1 MSMRKEVYERM
12 RYFVVE
18 QIKPNYSAVARQYG
32 VDPRTVKAAY
42 LRAQSG
48 EPTIVRK
55 RRSRRSKLDEYQ
67 DMIEDKYTA
76 GCSARSIYD
85 FIVEKGFTGKYTIVK
100 DYCRRFRKAQ
110 TKKATIRVEHT
121 IGLSA
126 QVDWKEQVTMTDRN
140 GVPHTFSIFLY
151 VLPYS
156 KFKFLKL
163 TLDQKQDTLFK
174 CLFEAFKATGGI
186 PKEIWFDNMSTVVD
200 HKLSD
205 FHHHR
210 FNERFLS
217 FSHDAGFHPIA
228 CRPFRPQTKGCVE
241 ALARTMG
248 RLKPYDGEFSTIN
261 DLNNIINRLA
271 KRLNHEKSQSNSQK
285 PVELWAKGKEH
296 FRSLNYDLTRYFNSV
311 QTRKVSQ
318 DSMIRFQN
326 HQCSV
331 SPNYIGKEVE
341 IKTTTDGKAIR
352 IFYQGFEIQKHDLT
366 DKQFNYDPHD
376 KRAILRSDLM
386 ADKTDEEI
394 NHYMHNNLSI
404 YDQIG
409 EQNESIPKIN

>member
-1 MSMRKEVYERM
+1 MSMRKDVYERM
-12 RYFVVE
+12 RYFVLE
-18 QIKPNYSAVARQYG
+18 KIKPNYSAVARQYD

-42 LRAQSG
+42 LRAQSDK
-48 EPTIVRK
+48 TSVVRK
-55 RRSRRSKLDEYQ
+55 RRSRRSKLDGYQ
-67 DMIEDKYTA
+67 DIIEDKYAA

-100 DYCRRFRKAQ
+100 DYCRRFRKEQ

-140 GVPHTFSIFLY
+140 GVSHTFSIFLY

-248 RLKPYDGEFSTIN
+248 RLKPYDGEFCTIN
-261 DLNNIINRLA
+261 DLNDIVNRLA
-271 KRLNHEKSQSNSQK
+271 KRLNHEKSQSNNQK
-285 PVELWAKGKEH
+285 PAELWAKEKEH
-296 FRSLNYDLTRYFNSV
+296 FRPLNYDLTRYFDSV

-326 HQCSV
+326 HQYSV

-341 IKTTTDGKAIR
+341 IKPAADGKSIR
-352 IFYQGFEIQKHDLT
+352 IFYQGSEIKKHDLT
-366 DKQFNYDPHD
+366 NKQFNYDPRD
-376 KRAILRSDLM
+376 KHAILKSDLM
-386 ADKTDEEI
+386 EDKTDEEI
-394 NHYMHNNLSI
+394 DQYMLNNLSI

-409 EQNESIPKIN
+409 E

>member
-1 MSMRKEVYERM
+1 MRMRKDVYERM
-12 RYFVVE
+12 RYFVLE
-18 QIKPNYSAVARQYG
+18 KIKPNYSAVARQYD

-42 LRAQSG
+42 LRAQSDK
-48 EPTIVRK
+48 TSVVRK
-55 RRSRRSKLDEYQ
+55 RRSRRSKLDGYQ
-67 DMIEDKYTA
+67 DIIEDKYAA

-100 DYCRRFRKAQ
+100 DYCRRFRKEQ

-140 GVPHTFSIFLY
+140 GVSHTFSIFLY

-248 RLKPYDGEFSTIN
+248 RLKPYDGEFGTIN
-261 DLNNIINRLA
+261 DLNDIVNRLA
-271 KRLNHEKSQSNSQK
+271 KRLNHEKSQSNNQR
-285 PVELWAKGKEH
+285 PVDLWAKETEH
-296 FRSLNYDLTRYFNSV
+296 FRPLNYDLTRYFDSV

-326 HQCSV
+326 HQYSV

-341 IKTTTDGKAIR
+341 IKPAADGKSIR
-352 IFYQGFEIQKHDLT
+352 IFYQGSEIQKHDLT
-366 DKQFNYDPHD
+366 NKQFNYDSRD
-376 KRAILRSDLM
+376 KHAILKSDLM
-386 ADKTDEEI
+386 EDKTDEEI
-394 NHYMHNNLSI
+394 DQYMLNNLSI

-409 EQNESIPKIN
+409 E

>member
-1 MSMRKEVYERM
+1 MRKDVYERM
-12 RYFVVE
+12 RYFVLE
-18 QIKPNYSAVARQYG
+18 KIRPNYSAIARQYD

-42 LRAQSG
+42 VRAQSG
-48 EPTIVRK
+48 EVAVVRK
-55 RRSRRSKLDEYQ
+55 RRKRRSKLDGYR
-67 DMIEDKYTA
+67 DIIEDKYTA

-100 DYCRRFRKAQ
+100 DYCRRFRRTQA
-110 TKKATIRVEHT
+110 KKATIRVEHT

-126 QVDWKEQVTMTDRN
+126 QVDWKERVTMTDRN

-174 CLFEAFKATGGI
+174 CLFEAFKVTGGI
-186 PKEIWFDNMSTVVD
+186 PKEIWFDNMSTVID

-217 FSHDAGFHPIA
+217 FSHDAGFHPVA

-241 ALARTMG
+241 ALARTME
-248 RLKPYDGEFSTIN
+248 RLKPYDGEFSTVN
-261 DLNNIINRLA
+261 DLNDIVNRLA
-271 KRLNHEKSQSNSQK
+271 ERLNHEKSQSNNQK
-285 PVELWAKGKEH
+285 PIELWTKEKEH
-296 FRSLNYDLTRYFNSV
+296 FRSLNHDLVRYFNSN

-326 HQCSV
+326 HQYSV

-341 IKTTTDGKAIR
+341 IKLTPDGKTIH
-352 IFYQGFEIQKHDLT
+352 IFYQGVEIQKHDLT
-366 DKQFNYDPHD
+366 NKQFNYDLHD
-376 KRAILRSDLM
+376 KHTILKSDLM

-394 NHYMHNNLSI
+394 NQYMLNNLSI

-409 EQNESIPKIN
+409 E

>member
-1 MSMRKEVYERM
+1 MSMRKDVYERM
-12 RYFVVE
+12 RYFVLE
-18 QIKPNYSAVARQYG
+18 KIKPNYSAVARQYD

-42 LRAQSG
+42 LRAQSDK
-48 EPTIVRK
+48 TSVVRT
-55 RRSRRSKLDEYQ
+55 RRSRRSKLDGYQ
-67 DMIEDKYTA
+67 DIIEDKYAA

-100 DYCRRFRKAQ
+100 DYCRRFRKEQ

-140 GVPHTFSIFLY
+140 GVSHTFSIFLY

-174 CLFEAFKATGGI
+174 CLFEALKATGGI

-205 FHHHR
+205 FHHHQ

-217 FSHDAGFHPIA
+217 FSHDTGFHPIA

-248 RLKPYDGEFSTIN
+248 RLKPYDGEFCTIN
-261 DLNNIINRLA
+261 DLNDIVNRLA
-271 KRLNHEKSQSNSQK
+271 KRLNHEKSQSNNRK
-285 PVELWAKGKEH
+285 PVELWAKEKEH
-296 FRSLNYDLTRYFNSV
+296 FRPLNYDLTRYFDSV

-326 HQCSV
+326 HQYSV

-341 IKTTTDGKAIR
+341 IKPDIDGKSIR
-352 IFYQGFEIQKHDLT
+352 IFYQGSEIKEHDLT
-366 DKQFNYDPHD
+366 NKQFNYDPRD
-376 KRAILRSDLM
+376 KHAILKSDLM
-386 ADKTDEEI
+386 EDKTDEKI
-394 NHYMHNNLSI
+394 DQYMLNNLSI

-409 EQNESIPKIN
+409 K

>member
-1 MSMRKEVYERM
+1 MRKDVYERM
-12 RYFVVE
+12 RYFVLE
-18 QIKPNYSAVARQYG
+18 KIKPNYSAIARQYG

-48 EPTIVRK
+48 KTAVIRK
-55 RRSRRSKLDEYQ
+55 RRSRRSKLDGYQ
-67 DMIEDKYTA
+67 DIIEDKYTA

-100 DYCRRFRKAQ
+100 DYCRRFRKVQ

-126 QVDWKEQVTMTDRN
+126 QVDWKEQVTMADRN

-248 RLKPYDGEFSTIN
+248 RLRPYDREFSTIN
-261 DLNNIINRLA
+261 DLNSIVNRLA
-271 KRLNHEKSQSNSQK
+271 KRLNHEKSQSNNQK
-285 PVELWAKGKEH
+285 PVELWAKEKEH
-296 FRSLNYDLTRYFNSV
+296 FRSLNSDLTRYFNSV
-311 QTRKVSQ
+311 QTRKVSR

-326 HQCSV
+326 HQYSV

-341 IKTTTDGKAIR
+341 IKPTTDGKTIR
-352 IFYQGFEIQKHDLT
+352 IFYQGVEIQKHDLT
-366 DKQFNYDPHD
+366 NKQFNYDLHD
-376 KRAILRSDLM
+376 KRAIR
-386 ADKTDEEI
+386 EC
-394 NHYMHNNLSI
+394 
-404 YDQIG
+404 
-409 EQNESIPKIN
+409 KIF

>member
-1 MSMRKEVYERM
+1 MSMRKDVYERM
-12 RYFVVE
+12 RYFVLE
-18 QIKPNYSAVARQYG
+18 KIKPNYSAVARQYD

-42 LRAQSG
+42 LRAQSDK
-48 EPTIVRK
+48 TSVVRK
-55 RRSRRSKLDEYQ
+55 RRSRRSKLDGYQ
-67 DMIEDKYTA
+67 DIIEDKYAA

-100 DYCRRFRKAQ
+100 DYCRRFRKEQ

-248 RLKPYDGEFSTIN
+248 RLKPYDGEFGTIN
-261 DLNNIINRLA
+261 DLNDIVNRLA
-271 KRLNHEKSQSNSQK
+271 KRLNHEKSQSNNQR
-285 PVELWAKGKEH
+285 PVDLWAKETEH
-296 FRSLNYDLTRYFNSV
+296 FRPLNYDLTRYFDSV

-326 HQCSV
+326 HQYSV

-341 IKTTTDGKAIR
+341 IKPAADGKSIR
-352 IFYQGFEIQKHDLT
+352 IFYQGSEIQKHDLT
-366 DKQFNYDPHD
+366 NKQFNYDSRD
-376 KRAILRSDLM
+376 KHAILKSDLM
-386 ADKTDEEI
+386 EDKTDEEI
-394 NHYMHNNLSI
+394 DQYMLNNLSI

-409 EQNESIPKIN
+409 E

>member
-1 MSMRKEVYERM
+1 MSMRKDVYERM
-12 RYFVVE
+12 RYFVLE
-18 QIKPNYSAVARQYG
+18 KIKPNYSAVARQYD

-42 LRAQSG
+42 LRAQSDK
-48 EPTIVRK
+48 TSVVRK
-55 RRSRRSKLDEYQ
+55 RRSRRSKLDGYQ
-67 DMIEDKYTA
+67 DIIEDKYAA

-140 GVPHTFSIFLY
+140 GVSYTFSIFLY

-217 FSHDAGFHPIA
+217 FSHDAGFHPIT

-241 ALARTMG
+241 SLARTMG
-248 RLKPYDGEFSTIN
+248 RLKPYDGEFCTIN
-261 DLNNIINRLA
+261 DLNDIVNRLA
-271 KRLNHEKSQSNSQK
+271 KRLNHEKSQSNNRK
-285 PVELWAKGKEH
+285 PVELWAKEKEH
-296 FRSLNYDLTRYFNSV
+296 FRPLNYDLTRYFDSV

-326 HQCSV
+326 HQYSV

-341 IKTTTDGKAIR
+341 IKPDTDGKSIR
-352 IFYQGFEIQKHDLT
+352 IFYQGSEIKKHDLT
-366 DKQFNYDPHD
+366 NKQFNYDPRD
-376 KRAILRSDLM
+376 KHAILKSDLM
-386 ADKTDEEI
+386 EDKTDEEI
-394 NHYMHNNLSI
+394 DQYMLNNLSI

-409 EQNESIPKIN
+409 E

>member
-1 MSMRKEVYERM
+1 MSMRKDVYERM
-12 RYFVVE
+12 RYFVLE
-18 QIKPNYSAVARQYG
+18 KIKPNYSAVARQYD

-42 LRAQSG
+42 LRAQSDK
-48 EPTIVRK
+48 TSVVRK
-55 RRSRRSKLDEYQ
+55 RRSRRSKLDGYQ
-67 DMIEDKYTA
+67 DIIEDKYAA

-140 GVPHTFSIFLY
+140 GVSHTFSIFLY

-174 CLFEAFKATGGI
+174 CLFEAFKSTGGI

-248 RLKPYDGEFSTIN
+248 RLKPYDEEFGTIN
-261 DLNNIINRLA
+261 DLNDIVNRLA
-271 KRLNHEKSQSNSQK
+271 KRLNHEKSQSNNRK
-285 PVELWAKGKEH
+285 PAELWAKEKEH
-296 FRSLNYDLTRYFNSV
+296 FRPLNYDLTRYFDSV

-326 HQCSV
+326 HQYSV

-341 IKTTTDGKAIR
+341 IKADTDGKSIR
-352 IFYQGFEIQKHDLT
+352 IFYQGSEIKKHDLT
-366 DKQFNYDPHD
+366 NKQFNYDPRD
-376 KRAILRSDLM
+376 KHAILKSDLM
-386 ADKTDEEI
+386 EDKTDEEI
-394 NHYMHNNLSI
+394 GQYMLNNLSI

-409 EQNESIPKIN
+409 E

>member
-1 MSMRKEVYERM
+1 MSMRKDVYERM
-12 RYFVVE
+12 RYFVLE
-18 QIKPNYSAVARQYG
+18 KIKPNYAAIARQYD

-42 LRAQSG
+42 LRAQSDK
-48 EPTIVRK
+48 TAVVRK
-55 RRSRRSKLDEYQ
+55 RRSRRIKLDGYQ
-67 DMIEDKYTA
+67 DIIEDKYAA

-110 TKKATIRVEHT
+110 TKKATIKVEHT

-241 ALARTMG
+241 PLARTMG
-248 RLKPYDGEFSTIN
+248 RLKPYDGEFGTIN
-261 DLNNIINRLA
+261 DLNDIVNRLA
-271 KRLNHEKSQSNSQK
+271 KRLNYEKSQSNNQR
-285 PVELWAKGKEH
+285 PVDLWAKETEH
-296 FRSLNYDLTRYFNSV
+296 FRPLNYDLTRYFDSV

-326 HQCSV
+326 HQYSV

-341 IKTTTDGKAIR
+341 IKPAADGKSIR
-352 IFYQGFEIQKHDLT
+352 IFYQVSEIKKHDLT
-366 DKQFNYDPHD
+366 NKQFNYDPRD
-376 KRAILRSDLM
+376 KHAILKSDLM
-386 ADKTDEEI
+386 EDKTDEEI
-394 NHYMHNNLSI
+394 DQYMLNNLSI

-409 EQNESIPKIN
+409 E

>member
-1 MSMRKEVYERM
+1 MSMRKDVYERM
-12 RYFVVE
+12 RYFVLE
-18 QIKPNYSAVARQYG
+18 KIKPNYAAIARQYD

-42 LRAQSG
+42 LRAQSDK
-48 EPTIVRK
+48 TAVVRK
-55 RRSRRSKLDEYQ
+55 RRSRRIKLDGYQ
-67 DMIEDKYTA
+67 DIIEDKYAA

-248 RLKPYDGEFSTIN
+248 RLKPYDGEFGTIN
-261 DLNNIINRLA
+261 DLNDIVNRLA
-271 KRLNHEKSQSNSQK
+271 KRLNHEKSQSNNQR
-285 PVELWAKGKEH
+285 PVDLWAKETEH
-296 FRSLNYDLTRYFNSV
+296 FRPLNYDLTRYFDSV

-326 HQCSV
+326 HQYSV

-341 IKTTTDGKAIR
+341 IKPAADGKSIC
-352 IFYQGFEIQKHDLT
+352 IFYQGSEIQKHDLT
-366 DKQFNYDPHD
+366 NKQFNYDSRD
-376 KRAILRSDLM
+376 KHAILKSDLM
-386 ADKTDEEI
+386 EDKTDEEI
-394 NHYMHNNLSI
+394 DQYMLNNLSI

-409 EQNESIPKIN
+409 E

>member
-1 MSMRKEVYERM
+1 MSMRKDVYERM

-18 QIKPNYSAVARQYG
+18 KIKPNYSAIARQYG
-32 VDPRTVKAAY
+32 VDPRTVKTAY
-42 LRAQSG
+42 LRAQNG
-48 EPTIVRK
+48 ETIVRNQRK
-55 RRSRRSKLDEYQ
+55 RRSKLDGFQ
-67 DMIEDKYTA
+67 DIIKDKYTA
-76 GCSARSIYD
+76 GCSARAIYD

-100 DYCRRFRKAQ
+100 DYCRHFRKAQ

-121 IGLSA
+121 MGLSA
-126 QVDWKEQVTMTDRN
+126 QVDWKEQVTMTDQN

-151 VLPYS
+151 VLPYL

-228 CRPFRPQTKGCVE
+228 CRTFRPQTKGCVE

-261 DLNNIINRLA
+261 DLNDIVDRLA
-271 KRLNHEKSQSNSQK
+271 KRLNHEKSQSNNQK
-285 PVELWAKGKEH
+285 PVELWTKEKEH
-296 FRSLNYDLTRYFNSV
+296 FRSLNHDLVRYFHSD
-311 QTRKVSQ
+311 QTRKVSR

-326 HQCSV
+326 HQYSV
-331 SPNYIGKEVE
+331 FPNYIGKEVE
-341 IKTTTDGKAIR
+341 IKPTPDGKTIH
-352 IFYQGFEIQKHDLT
+352 IFYQGVEIQKHDLT
-366 DKQFNYDPHD
+366 NKQFNYDLHD
-376 KRAILRSDLM
+376 KHAILKSDLM

-394 NHYMHNNLSI
+394 NQYMLNNLSI

-409 EQNESIPKIN
+409 E

>member
-1 MSMRKEVYERM
+1 MRKDVYERM

-18 QIKPNYSAVARQYG
+18 KIKPNYSAIARQYG
-32 VDPRTVKAAY
+32 VDPRTVKTAY
-42 LRAQSG
+42 LRAQNG
-48 EPTIVRK
+48 ETIVRNQRK
-55 RRSRRSKLDEYQ
+55 RRSKLDGFQ
-67 DMIEDKYTA
+67 DIIKDKYTA
-76 GCSARSIYD
+76 GCSARAIYD

-121 IGLSA
+121 MGLSA
-126 QVDWKEQVTMTDRN
+126 QVDWKEQVTMTDQN

-186 PKEIWFDNMSTVVD
+186 PKEIWFDNMATVVD

-261 DLNNIINRLA
+261 DLNNIVNRLA
-271 KRLNHEKSQSNSQK
+271 ERLNHEKSQSNNQK
-285 PVELWAKGKEH
+285 PVELWAKEKEH
-296 FRSLNYDLTRYFNSV
+296 FRSLNDDLVRYFHSN
-311 QTRKVSQ
+311 QTRKVSR

-326 HQCSV
+326 HQYSV

-341 IKTTTDGKAIR
+341 IKPTPDDKAIHV
-352 IFYQGFEIQKHDLT
+352 FYQGVEIQKHDLT
-366 DKQFNYDPHD
+366 NKQFNYDLHD
-376 KRAILRSDLM
+376 KHAILKSDLM

-394 NHYMHNNLSI
+394 NQYMLNNLSI

-409 EQNESIPKIN
+409 E

>member
-1 MSMRKEVYERM
+1 MSMRKDVYERM
-12 RYFVVE
+12 RYFVLE
-18 QIKPNYSAVARQYG
+18 KIKPNYSAVARQYD

-42 LRAQSG
+42 LRAQSDK
-48 EPTIVRK
+48 TTVVRK
-55 RRSRRSKLDEYQ
+55 HRIRRSKLDGYR
-67 DMIEDKYTA
+67 DIIEDKYAA

-140 GVPHTFSIFLY
+140 GVSHTFSIFLY

-248 RLKPYDGEFSTIN
+248 RLKPYDGEFGTIN
-261 DLNNIINRLA
+261 DLNDIVNRLS
-271 KRLNHEKSQSNSQK
+271 KRLNHEKSQGNNQK
-285 PVELWAKGKEH
+285 PVELWAKEKEH
-296 FRSLNYDLTRYFNSV
+296 FRPLNYDLTRYFDSV

-326 HQCSV
+326 HQYSV

-341 IKTTTDGKAIR
+341 IKPAADGKSIR
-352 IFYQGFEIQKHDLT
+352 IFYQGSEIKKHDLT
-366 DKQFNYDPHD
+366 NKQFNYDPRD
-376 KRAILRSDLM
+376 KHAILKSDLLE
-386 ADKTDEEI
+386 DKTDEEI
-394 NHYMHNNLSI
+394 DQYMLNNLSI

-409 EQNESIPKIN
+409 E

>member
-1 MSMRKEVYERM
+1 MSMRKDVYERM
-12 RYFVVE
+12 RYFVLE
-18 QIKPNYSAVARQYG
+18 KIKPNYSAVARQYD

-42 LRAQSG
+42 LRAQSDK
-48 EPTIVRK
+48 TSVVRK
-55 RRSRRSKLDEYQ
+55 RRSRRSKLDGYQ
-67 DMIEDKYTA
+67 DIIEDKYAA

-100 DYCRRFRKAQ
+100 DYCRRFRKEQ

-140 GVPHTFSIFLY
+140 GVSHTFSIFLY

-248 RLKPYDGEFSTIN
+248 RLKPYDGEFCTIN
-261 DLNNIINRLA
+261 DLNDIVNRLA
-271 KRLNHEKSQSNSQK
+271 KRLNHEKSQSNNQK
-285 PVELWAKGKEH
+285 PVGLWAKEKEH
-296 FRSLNYDLTRYFNSV
+296 FRPLNYDLTRYFDSV

-326 HQCSV
+326 HQYSV

-341 IKTTTDGKAIR
+341 IKPAADGKSIR
-352 IFYQGFEIQKHDLT
+352 IFYQGSEIKKHDLT
-366 DKQFNYDPHD
+366 NKQFNYDPRD
-376 KRAILRSDLM
+376 KHAILKSDLM
-386 ADKTDEEI
+386 EDKTDEEI
-394 NHYMHNNLSI
+394 DQYMLNNLSI

-409 EQNESIPKIN
+409 E

>member
-1 MSMRKEVYERM
+1 MSMRKDVYERM
-12 RYFVVE
+12 RYFVLE
-18 QIKPNYSAVARQYG
+18 KIKPNYAAIARQYD

-42 LRAQSG
+42 LRAQSDK
-48 EPTIVRK
+48 TAVVRK
-55 RRSRRSKLDEYQ
+55 RRSRRSKLDGYQ
-67 DMIEDKYTA
+67 DIIEDKYAA

-248 RLKPYDGEFSTIN
+248 RLKPYDGEFGTIN
-261 DLNNIINRLA
+261 DLNDIVNRLA
-271 KRLNHEKSQSNSQK
+271 KRLNHEKSQSNNQR
-285 PVELWAKGKEH
+285 PVDLWAKETEH
-296 FRSLNYDLTRYFNSV
+296 FRPLNYDLTRYFDSV

-326 HQCSV
+326 HQYSV

-341 IKTTTDGKAIR
+341 IKPAADGKSIR
-352 IFYQGFEIQKHDLT
+352 IFYQGSEIKKHDLT
-366 DKQFNYDPHD
+366 NKQFNYDPRD
-376 KRAILRSDLM
+376 KHAILKSDLM
-386 ADKTDEEI
+386 EDKTDEEI
-394 NHYMHNNLSI
+394 DQYMLNNLSI

-409 EQNESIPKIN
+409 E

>member
-1 MSMRKEVYERM
+1 MSMRKDVYERM
-12 RYFVVE
+12 RYFVLE
-18 QIKPNYSAVARQYG
+18 KIKPNYAAIARQYD

-42 LRAQSG
+42 LRAQSDK
-48 EPTIVRK
+48 TAVVRK
-55 RRSRRSKLDEYQ
+55 RRSRRIKLDGYQ
-67 DMIEDKYTA
+67 DIIEDKYAA

-126 QVDWKEQVTMTDRN
+126 QVDWKEQVTMTYRN

-248 RLKPYDGEFSTIN
+248 RLKPYDGEFGTIN
-261 DLNNIINRLA
+261 DLNDIVNRLA
-271 KRLNHEKSQSNSQK
+271 KRLNHEKSQSNNQR
-285 PVELWAKGKEH
+285 PVDLWAKETEH
-296 FRSLNYDLTRYFNSV
+296 FRPLNYDLTRYFDSV

-326 HQCSV
+326 HQYSV

-341 IKTTTDGKAIR
+341 IKPAADGKSIR
-352 IFYQGFEIQKHDLT
+352 IFYQGSEIQKHDLT
-366 DKQFNYDPHD
+366 NKQFNYDSRD
-376 KRAILRSDLM
+376 KHAILKSDLM
-386 ADKTDEEI
+386 EDKTDEEI
-394 NHYMHNNLSI
+394 DQYMLNNLSI

-409 EQNESIPKIN
+409 E

>member
-1 MSMRKEVYERM
+1 MSMRKDVYERM

-18 QIKPNYSAVARQYG
+18 KIKPNYSAIARQYG

-42 LRAQSG
+42 LRVQSG
-48 EPTIVRK
+48 ESIVRK
-55 RRSRRSKLDEYQ
+55 QRKRRSKLDGYQ
-67 DMIEDKYTA
+67 DIIEDKYTS

-100 DYCRRFRKAQ
+100 DYCRRFRRAQ
-110 TKKATIRVEHT
+110 AKKATIRVEHAM
-121 IGLSA
+121 GLSA
-126 QVDWKEQVTMTDRN
+126 QVDWKERITMTDRN

-217 FSHDAGFHPIA
+217 FSHDAGFHPVA

-241 ALARTMG
+241 ALARTME

-261 DLNNIINRLA
+261 DLNNIVNLYIA
-271 KRLNHEKSQSNSQK
+271 K
-285 PVELWAKGKEH
+285 
-296 FRSLNYDLTRYFNSV
+296 
-311 QTRKVSQ
+311 
-318 DSMIRFQN
+318 
-326 HQCSV
+326 
-331 SPNYIGKEVE
+331 
-341 IKTTTDGKAIR
+341 
-352 IFYQGFEIQKHDLT
+352 
-366 DKQFNYDPHD
+366 
-376 KRAILRSDLM
+376 
-386 ADKTDEEI
+386 
-394 NHYMHNNLSI
+394 
-404 YDQIG
+404 
-409 EQNESIPKIN
+409 

>member
-100 DYCRRFRKAQ
+100 DYCRSFRKAQ

-326 HQCSV
+326 HQYSV

>member
-1 MSMRKEVYERM
+1 MSMRKDVYERM
-12 RYFVVE
+12 RYFVLE
-18 QIKPNYSAVARQYG
+18 KIKPNYSAIARQYD

-42 LRAQSG
+42 LRAQSDK
-48 EPTIVRK
+48 TSVVRK
-55 RRSRRSKLDEYQ
+55 RRSRRSKLDGYQ
-67 DMIEDKYTA
+67 DIIEDKYTA

-100 DYCRRFRKAQ
+100 DYCRRFRKEQ

-140 GVPHTFSIFLY
+140 GVSHTFSIFLY

-248 RLKPYDGEFSTIN
+248 RLKPYDGEFCTIN
-261 DLNNIINRLA
+261 DLNDIVNRLA
-271 KRLNHEKSQSNSQK
+271 KRLNHEKSQSNNRK
-285 PVELWAKGKEH
+285 PAELWAKEKEH
-296 FRSLNYDLTRYFNSV
+296 FRPLNYDLTRYFDSV

-326 HQCSV
+326 HQYSV

-341 IKTTTDGKAIR
+341 IKPAADGKSIR
-352 IFYQGFEIQKHDLT
+352 IFYQGSEIQKHDLT
-366 DKQFNYDPHD
+366 NKQFNYDPRD
-376 KRAILRSDLM
+376 KHAILKSDLM
-386 ADKTDEEI
+386 EDKTDEEI
-394 NHYMHNNLSI
+394 DQYMLNNLSI

-409 EQNESIPKIN
+409 E

>member
-1 MSMRKEVYERM
+1 MSMRKDVYERM
-12 RYFVVE
+12 RYFVLE
-18 QIKPNYSAVARQYG
+18 KIKPNYSAVARQYD

-42 LRAQSG
+42 LRAQSDK
-48 EPTIVRK
+48 TSVVRK
-55 RRSRRSKLDEYQ
+55 RRSRRSKLDGYQ
-67 DMIEDKYTA
+67 DIIEDKYAA

-100 DYCRRFRKAQ
+100 DYCRRFRKEQ

-140 GVPHTFSIFLY
+140 GVSYTFSIFLY

-248 RLKPYDGEFSTIN
+248 RLKPYDGEFCTIN
-261 DLNNIINRLA
+261 DLNDIVNRLA
-271 KRLNHEKSQSNSQK
+271 KRLNHEKSQSNNRK
-285 PVELWAKGKEH
+285 PAELWAKEKEH
-296 FRSLNYDLTRYFNSV
+296 FRPLNYDLTRYFDSV

-326 HQCSV
+326 HQYSV

-341 IKTTTDGKAIR
+341 IKPAADGKSIR
-352 IFYQGFEIQKHDLT
+352 IFYQGSEIQKHDLT
-366 DKQFNYDPHD
+366 NKQFNYDSRD
-376 KRAILRSDLM
+376 KHAILKSDLM
-386 ADKTDEEI
+386 EDKTDEEI
-394 NHYMHNNLSI
+394 DQYMLNNLSI

-409 EQNESIPKIN
+409 E

>member
-1 MSMRKEVYERM
+1 MSMRKDVYERM
-12 RYFVVE
+12 RYFVLE
-18 QIKPNYSAVARQYG
+18 KIKPNYSAVARQYD

-42 LRAQSG
+42 LRAQSDK
-48 EPTIVRK
+48 TSVVRK
-55 RRSRRSKLDEYQ
+55 RRSRRSKLDGYQ
-67 DMIEDKYTA
+67 DIIEDKYAA

-140 GVPHTFSIFLY
+140 GVSHTFSIFLY

-248 RLKPYDGEFSTIN
+248 RLKPYDGEFCTIN
-261 DLNNIINRLA
+261 DLNDIVNRLA
-271 KRLNHEKSQSNSQK
+271 KRLNHEKSQSNNRK
-285 PVELWAKGKEH
+285 PVELWAKEKEH
-296 FRSLNYDLTRYFNSV
+296 FRPLNYDLTRYFDSV

-326 HQCSV
+326 HQYSV

-341 IKTTTDGKAIR
+341 IKPAADGKSIR
-352 IFYQGFEIQKHDLT
+352 IFYQGSEIKKHDLT
-366 DKQFNYDPHD
+366 NKQFNYDPRD
-376 KRAILRSDLM
+376 KHAILKSDLM
-386 ADKTDEEI
+386 EGKTDEEI
-394 NHYMHNNLSI
+394 DQYMLNNLSI

-409 EQNESIPKIN
+409 E

>member
-1 MSMRKEVYERM
+1 MSMRKDVYERM
-12 RYFVVE
+12 RYFVLE
-18 QIKPNYSAVARQYG
+18 KIKPNYSAVARQYD

-42 LRAQSG
+42 LRAQSDK
-48 EPTIVRK
+48 TSVVRK
-55 RRSRRSKLDEYQ
+55 RRSRRSKLDGYQ
-67 DMIEDKYTA
+67 DIIEDKYAA

-140 GVPHTFSIFLY
+140 GVSHTFSIFLY

-228 CRPFRPQTKGCVE
+228 CRAFRPQTKGCVE

-248 RLKPYDGEFSTIN
+248 RLKPYDGEFGTIN
-261 DLNNIINRLA
+261 DLNDIVNRLA
-271 KRLNHEKSQSNSQK
+271 KRLNHEKSQSNNRK
-285 PVELWAKGKEH
+285 PAELWAKEKEH
-296 FRSLNYDLTRYFNSV
+296 FRPLNYDLTRYFDSV

-326 HQCSV
+326 HQYSV

-341 IKTTTDGKAIR
+341 IKPDTDGKSIR
-352 IFYQGFEIQKHDLT
+352 IFYQGSEIKKHDLT
-366 DKQFNYDPHD
+366 NKQFNYDPRD
-376 KRAILRSDLM
+376 KHAILKSDLM
-386 ADKTDEEI
+386 EDKTDEEI
-394 NHYMHNNLSI
+394 GQYMLNNLSI

-409 EQNESIPKIN
+409 E

>member
-326 HQCSV
+326 HQYSV

>member
-1 MSMRKEVYERM
+1 MSMRKDVYERM
-12 RYFVVE
+12 RYFVLE
-18 QIKPNYSAVARQYG
+18 KIKPNYSAVARQYD

-42 LRAQSG
+42 LRAQSDK
-48 EPTIVRK
+48 TAVVRK
-55 RRSRRSKLDEYQ
+55 RRSRRSKLDGYQ
-67 DMIEDKYTA
+67 DIIEDKYAA

-228 CRPFRPQTKGCVE
+228 CRPFRPQTKSCVE

-248 RLKPYDGEFSTIN
+248 RLKPYDGEFCTIN
-261 DLNNIINRLA
+261 DLNDIVNRLA
-271 KRLNHEKSQSNSQK
+271 KRLNHEKSQSNNQR
-285 PVELWAKGKEH
+285 PVDLWEKETEH
-296 FRSLNYDLTRYFNSV
+296 FRPLNYDLTRYFDSV

-326 HQCSV
+326 HQYSV

-341 IKTTTDGKAIR
+341 IKPAADGKSIR
-352 IFYQGFEIQKHDLT
+352 IFYQGSEIQKHDLT
-366 DKQFNYDPHD
+366 NKQFNYDSRD
-376 KRAILRSDLM
+376 KHAILKSDLM
-386 ADKTDEEI
+386 EDKTDEEI
-394 NHYMHNNLSI
+394 DQYMLNNLSI

-409 EQNESIPKIN
+409 E